1 MQQFF
6 SIDDDEIRLI
16 VVVGG
21 QIWHHMGTL
30 HAYGV
35 QCSACNVIY
44 ILNRLINV
52 HQQAQL

>member
-30 HAYGV
+30 HAWSAMFSM
-35 QCSACNVIY
+35 QCN
-44 ILNRLINV
+44 L
-52 HQQAQL
+52 HP